1 MKQKGFTLIELLV
14 VVAIIGI
21 LASVGVVAYSGYVN
35 SAKHNECRN
44 NHNKIIKT
52 ILEKK
57 AFCEF
62 SETIK
67 LKTWYSSFKEGA
79 EYNFDCSSEF
89 IALAQSVGTH
99 LTNVLRNPYTPNNHW
114 RFDWMGNSASPT
126 TEGQA
131 FYHNTSN
138 TQFRVRTLCDGKI
151 IESIIQ

>member
-1 MKQKGFTLIELLV
+1 MNSKAFTLIELLV

-21 LASVGVVAYSGYVN
+21 LASVGVVAYSGYIN
-35 SAKHNECRN
+35 SAKHNECKN
-44 NHNKIIKT
+44 NHKKIIKT

-89 IALAQSVGTH
+89 IVLAQSVGTH

-114 RFDWMGNSASPT
+114 RFDWMGNSASPS
-126 TEGQA
+126 TEGWTLYQ
-131 FYHNTSN
+131 NTSS
-138 TQFRVRTLCDGKI
+138 TQFRVRTLCDGKV
-151 IESIIQ
+151 IEKNIQ